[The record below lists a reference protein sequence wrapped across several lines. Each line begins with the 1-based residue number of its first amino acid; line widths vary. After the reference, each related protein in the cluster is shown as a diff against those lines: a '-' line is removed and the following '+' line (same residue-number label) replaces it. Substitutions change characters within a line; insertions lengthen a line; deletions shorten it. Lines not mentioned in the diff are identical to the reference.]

1 MALENPAIRRD
12 VFYSG
17 ISSGD
22 FMIFIPIDS
31 HFLHIVSISIM
42 LSAPK
47 YNIGVNP
54 RSDAIVM
61 ACLTG
66 ESICLPV
73 ANQKSSSHTQKSSS
87 VCVAIA
93 CLSVMMMSSMIS
105 NCFPIVFR
113 YSLIGFF
120 CFGFS
125 VGVSSKVISENVGA
139 DICVKSGISKSLLSV
154 GSMSKSVGSGISLI
168 SVSGIST
175 VGVGVFCVC

>member
-1 MALENPAIRRD
+1 MGLENPAIRRD

-113 YSLIGFF
+113 CSLIGF
-120 CFGFS
+120 S
-125 VGVSSKVISENVGA
+125 VGMSSKVISENVGA

-168 SVSGIST
+168 SDSGIST